1 MKHLVTMAEQKGCHG
16 GETKMVPRQH
26 SGPGSSW
33 RYRCKR
39 RRADVRNMLEMVGC
53 SRLPGSHGTVA
64 RQKRGIARI
73 DHGAKLE
80 HLIQH
85 MHSVHGRR
93 LGVIPSKRAFSE
105 RFESSREVVVHDD
118 GRGTRDLGNGSR
130 TCPERNLSHPRYSG
144 VVEVVVQ
151 LLSWEVVVHGVGS
164 GTRVFGRR

>member
-1 MKHLVTMAEQKGCHG
+1 
-16 GETKMVPRQH
+16 
-26 SGPGSSW
+26 
-33 RYRCKR
+33 
-39 RRADVRNMLEMVGC
+39 MLEMVGC
-53 SRLPGSHGTVA
+53 SRLPGSHGLVA
-64 RQKRGIARI
+64 WKRVTIRTRC
-73 DHGAKLE
+73 KRRV

-105 RFESSREVVVHDD
+105 RFESSREVVVHGD

>member
-1 MKHLVTMAEQKGCHG
+1 MQDGGVIPTTGFPRDGGTAKEGHRKDDSITEQTM
-16 GETKMVPRQH
+16 
-26 SGPGSSW
+26 
-33 RYRCKR
+33 
-39 RRADVRNMLEMVGC
+39 
-53 SRLPGSHGTVA
+53 
-64 RQKRGIARI
+64 
-73 DHGAKLE
+73 

-85 MHSVHGRR
+85 MHSVTIGH

-105 RFESSREVVVHDD
+105 RFESSREVVVHGD

>member
-1 MKHLVTMAEQKGCHG
+1 MC
-16 GETKMVPRQH
+16 ETCRRWWGDP
-26 SGPGSSW
+26 
-33 RYRCKR
+33 RYRVPTR
-39 RRADVRNMLEMVGC
+39 WW
-53 SRLPGSHGTVA
+53 HG
-64 RQKRGIARI
+64 KRGASQGRF

-105 RFESSREVVVHDD
+105 RFESSREVVVHGD

-144 VVEVVVQ
+144 VVEVVVRAPVDE
-151 LLSWEVVVHGVGS
+151 LDGS
-164 GTRVFGRR
+164 HE